1 MAIAFVKSTGKA
13 RVSSAGS
20 VAASFAS
27 LPSAANFIG
36 VRTWGW
42 HSGGT
47 FNLPA
52 TGCSDN
58 QSNTYSQAVKINKP
72 NAGVAIY
79 YAENIGS
86 PSGTFTI
93 TVAPDDASANIIILE
108 ASEYSGLVTSGAL
121 DVTASNSGN
130 TGEPDSGTT
139 AAAAQNDELL
149 IAVAESNN
157 SHPQTWTTPTD
168 WTERVLET
176 DNSTYQG
183 GQGIERIISAAGTR
197 NVAFDV
203 SGATAIWAACIAA
216 FKAAAGGGATGTLV
230 GGALVDARG
239 LIGGKLVG

>member
-13 RVSSAGS
+13 RVASAGS

-27 LPSAANFIG
+27 LPAAGNFIA
-36 VRTWGW
+36 VRAWGW

-47 FNLPA
+47 FDLTA
-52 TGCSDN
+52 TGCTDN
-58 QSNTYSQAVKINKP
+58 QGNTYTRAVWLAKP

-79 YAENIGS
+79 YAANIGT

-93 TVAPDDASANIIILE
+93 TVSPADASGNIIIIE
-108 ASEYSGLVTSGAL
+108 ASEYSGVATITPL
-121 DVTASNSGN
+121 DVTASSSGNSG
-130 TGEPDSGTT
+130 EPHSGTT
-139 AAAAQNDELL
+139 AAAAKNDQLL
-149 IAVAESNN
+149 VAVAESNN

-197 NVAFDV
+197 AAQFDV

-216 FKAAAGGGATGTLV
+216 FNAAAAAG
-230 GGALVDARG
+230 DAIPVAWQQYRQRR
-239 LIGGKLVG
+239 V